1 MEPKKT
7 ALYEVHKSLGGKIVN
22 FAGYW
27 MPIQYA
33 GIMQEHKR
41 VRSTVGLFDISHMGE
56 FVVRGD
62 SAFAYLQKLTI
73 NDVSKLSVNQ
83 AHYTA
88 MCYEDGGIVDDLL
101 LYRFE
106 DYYLMVV
113 NAANIEK
120 DWQWAQQHLSSNVS
134 IENKSDETSLLA
146 LQGPKAQNVLQK
158 VTSHDLD
165 RIKFYWFTQ
174 TVVADVEM
182 NISRTGYTGEPG
194 FELMFPR
201 EHSEKVWDAV
211 MEAGREYDIEP
222 IGLGARDTLR
232 LEMKM
237 CLYGHDIDQTTNPLE
252 AGLGWI
258 TKLDKGDFI
267 GREALLKVKEE
278 GKKRKLVAFELEGK
292 AFPRQGYD
300 IYDNGTKIGEVTS
313 GTFSPMLNKGIGLGY
328 VPIEKSKVGT
338 EIAVEIRGD
347 KKPAHIIKPPFYK
360 KK

>member
-7 ALYEVHKSLGGKIVN
+7 ALYDVHKSLGAKIVN

-56 FVVRGD
+56 FIVRGD
-62 SAFAYLQKLTI
+62 GAFDYLQKLTI
-73 NDVSKLSVNQ
+73 NDVSNLSVNQ

-88 MCYEDGGIVDDLL
+88 MCYDDGGIVDDLL
-101 LYRFE
+101 LYRLE
-106 DYYLMVV
+106 NYYLMVV

-120 DWQWAQQHLSSNVS
+120 DWQWARKHLLSNVS

-146 LQGPKAQNVLQK
+146 LQGPKSQKVLQK
-158 VTSHDLD
+158 ITSLDLNT
-165 RIKFYWFTQ
+165 IKYYWFTR
-174 TVVADVEM
+174 TVVAGVEM
-182 NISRTGYTGEPG
+182 ILSRTGYTGEPG

-201 EHSEKVWDAV
+201 DDSKKVWDAV
-211 MEAGREYDIEP
+211 MQAGREYDIEP

-267 GREALLKVKEE
+267 GRDALLKVKEQ
-278 GKKRKLVAFELEGK
+278 GIKRKLVAFELEGK

-300 IYDNGTKIGEVTS
+300 IYDGATKIGKVTS

-328 VPIEKSKVGT
+328 VPVEKSKVGT
-338 EIAVEIRGD
+338 EIAVEIRGN
-347 KKPAHIIKPPFYK
+347 KKKAQIIKPPFYK
-360 KK
+360 KN